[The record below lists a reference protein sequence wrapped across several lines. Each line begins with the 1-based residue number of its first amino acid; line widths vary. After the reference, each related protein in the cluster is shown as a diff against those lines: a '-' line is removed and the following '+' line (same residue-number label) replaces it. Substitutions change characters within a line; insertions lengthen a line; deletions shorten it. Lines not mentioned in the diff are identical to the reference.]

1 MPLVTEEIEEVTQ
14 PIINEIDNTS
24 LTHGSNNGFYI
35 IILALIFL
43 YVFRQIVFSFLKFTL
58 IAGISFL
65 LLYSIIR

>member
-1 MPLVTEEIEEVTQ
+1 MPLVTEEIKEVTQ

>member
-1 MPLVTEEIEEVTQ
+1 MPLVTEEIKEVTQ

-24 LTHGSNNGFYI
+24 PTHGSNNGFYI

-58 IAGISFL
+58 IAGIIFL